1 MSELMDTLSLKALN
15 NIPEINPG
23 MNISEL
29 IIQNIY
35 KEGLKLK
42 SGDIIVIAQ
51 KIISKTED
59 RYVKLSNIEPSTEA
73 LALAQKVDKT
83 PEFIQLVINESNKI
97 LSSDNNILI
106 TEHKLGFVNINA
118 GIDMSNIR
126 DNKEQVL
133 LLPENPNKT
142 ALGLSKII
150 SNELNLNIDII
161 ISDSMTRPQ
170 RYGVTG
176 FAIGSSNINCLL
188 DKKGSVDMFGNILN
202 TTEIAIGDELASAA
216 SILMGQ
222 CNEKQPIVVISGYK
236 DDAEFTNNAKSLGL
250 LKKDDIYRY

>member
-1 MSELMDTLSLKALN
+1 MSKFMDTLSLKALS

-23 MNISEL
+23 MDISEL

-35 KEGLKLK
+35 KEELKLK

-59 RYVKLSNIEPSTEA
+59 RYVKLSNIEPSAEA

-133 LLPENPNKT
+133 LLPEDPNKT
-142 ALGLSKII
+142 ALSLSNTI
-150 SNELNLNIDII
+150 SKELNLNIDVI

-188 DKKGSVDMFGNILN
+188 DKKGSVDMFGNVLN

-222 CNEKQPIVVISGYK
+222 CNEQQPIVVISGYK
-236 DDAEFTNNAKSLGL
+236 DDADFNNNAKSLGL

>member
-126 DNKEQVL
+126 DNKSKFFCYQWIQIKL
-133 LLPENPNKT
+133 R
-142 ALGLSKII
+142 LGLAR
-150 SNELNLNIDII
+150 L
-161 ISDSMTRPQ
+161 
-170 RYGVTG
+170 
-176 FAIGSSNINCLL
+176 
-188 DKKGSVDMFGNILN
+188 
-202 TTEIAIGDELASAA
+202 
-216 SILMGQ
+216 
-222 CNEKQPIVVISGYK
+222 
-236 DDAEFTNNAKSLGL
+236 
-250 LKKDDIYRY
+250 